1 MTSRSNETNQ
11 VDTDNIHCEAV
22 KCKYN
27 KNELCKAEKVHI
39 NERNASCE
47 TFEMK

>member
-1 MTSRSNETNQ
+1 MKLTKLIQITFI
-11 VDTDNIHCEAV
+11 VEAV